1 MELLT
6 VVLLGLPT
14 TLLVTAGAFL
24 IGAVLGVPLALLAQ
38 SPYVVVRGLFR
49 LVIDLLRG
57 VPPIV
62 VLFLIYFGLAVD
74 VIQFSSLQAA
84 VIGLG
89 LIASGYM
96 AENYRGGFLA
106 VGRGQWEAG
115 HALGLSTPTMTR
127 WIIAPQAFRVAL
139 PSITTYLIGLLK
151 DSSIASTIG
160 VAEIVY
166 GATQFTRQNHSG
178 LTVFFVAALV
188 YLALSIPLGLL
199 SRKWDAKLREK
210 VSR

>member
-1 MELLT
+1 MELLQ
-6 VVLLGLPT
+6 VVLLGLPM
-14 TLLVTAGAFL
+14 TLAVTAGAFAM
-24 IGAVLGVPLALLAQ
+24 GAVLGLPLAVLAR
-38 SPYVVVRGLFR
+38 SPLPLIRAPFR
-49 LVIDLLRG
+49 FVIDLLRG

-62 VLFLIYFGLAVD
+62 MLFLIYFGLPVD
-74 VIQFSSLQAA
+74 VIRLSSLQAA
-84 VIGLG
+84 IIGLG
-89 LIASGYM
+89 VISAGYM
-96 AENYRGGFLA
+96 AENYRGGILS

-115 HALGLSTPTMTR
+115 DALGLSRFTLAR
-127 WIIAPQAFRVAL
+127 SIIAPQAFRVAL
-139 PSITTYLIGLLK
+139 PSITTYLIGLIK

-166 GATQFTRQNHSG
+166 GSTQFTRQTQSG

-199 SRKWDAKLREK
+199 SRTWDAKLRGK